1 MILLTACCS
10 VAHAWTTL
18 AMFDAGR
25 LKDQGLPSFDN
36 SVGKGTP
43 ADTCTPHKT
52 QGSPIARKFQ
62 LGETLPV

>member
-1 MILLTACCS
+1 MILLTACR
-10 VAHAWTTL
+10 VAHAGTTL
-18 AMFDAGR
+18 GMFDAGR
-25 LKDQGLPSFDN
+25 LKDLGLPSLDD

-43 ADTCTPHKT
+43 ADPCTPHKT